1 MNDMAQMHRDKG
13 EISPEASTAG
23 LNTGQTK
30 IISTQNEH
38 SLRSTNVFVR
48 TYRWFTA
55 SAWRVF
61 ALVCVV
67 CLALPTGFTIEMP
80 GPTQNVLGN
89 LGQQVGA
96 SGKNAVAAIQ
106 VTGVKTHKESGKLL
120 FTTVNVEGIPE
131 QPSLVA
137 ENVWGWV
144 SPHAVVYPSEVFFP
158 AEQTG
163 GEYEAEQKNQMSS
176 AQSSAVL
183 QAKKFLSEKGID
195 VSAVRFTLGAGDV
208 GGPSA
213 GLMFTLGAITRVTPE
228 DETNGVTI
236 AGTGTMEKDGKVG
249 PIGGVRLKL
258 LGARRDGAK
267 WFLVPASDCAEAY
280 GHIPEGIRD
289 VRVSTLSEAYDAVVA
304 IGQGKAASLPHC
316 TAKG

>member
-1 MNDMAQMHRDKG
+1 M
-13 EISPEASTAG
+13 
-23 LNTGQTK
+23 
-30 IISTQNEH
+30 
-38 SLRSTNVFVR
+38 
-48 TYRWFTA
+48 
-55 SAWRVF
+55 
-61 ALVCVV
+61 
-67 CLALPTGFTIEMP
+67 
-80 GPTQNVLGN
+80 
-89 LGQQVGA
+89 
-96 SGKNAVAAIQ
+96 
-106 VTGVKTHKESGKLL
+106 
-120 FTTVNVEGIPE
+120 
-131 QPSLVA
+131 
-137 ENVWGWV
+137 
-144 SPHAVVYPSEVFFP
+144 
-158 AEQTG
+158 
-163 GEYEAEQKNQMSS
+163 
-176 AQSSAVL
+176 
-183 QAKKFLSEKGID
+183 
-195 VSAVRFTLGAGDV
+195 